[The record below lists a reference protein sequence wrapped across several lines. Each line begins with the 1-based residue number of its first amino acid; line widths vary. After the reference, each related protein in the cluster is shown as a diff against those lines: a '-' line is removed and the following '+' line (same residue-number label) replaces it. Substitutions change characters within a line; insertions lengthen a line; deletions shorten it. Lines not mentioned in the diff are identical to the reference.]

1 MNEVVPWSQPQ
12 DGQEDQTMQQE
23 DLTQYQQWEEERLM
37 KGKRKSIDD
46 TGAWTEQQWND
57 AAAEVRCELLMMS

>member
-1 MNEVVPWSQPQ
+1 MNEVVPWPQPQ

-23 DLTQYQQWEEERLM
+23 DLTQYQQWEEERLI
-37 KGKRKSIDD
+37 KGKGLDRQ
-46 TGAWTEQQWND
+46 WMEQQWND